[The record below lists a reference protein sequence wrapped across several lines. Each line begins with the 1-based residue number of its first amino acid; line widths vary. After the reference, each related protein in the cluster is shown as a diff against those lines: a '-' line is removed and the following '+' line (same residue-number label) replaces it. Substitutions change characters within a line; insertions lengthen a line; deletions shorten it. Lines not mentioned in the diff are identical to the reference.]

1 MKKEENSKKQ
11 QKQKN
16 RRKYSLLT
24 LILTSLVTLLIGGG
38 AVFYYM
44 NQKLVAATETSQAMS
59 KIETV
64 FSSLYSGYYKSVSK
78 KKLENGALT
87 GMVNALGDPFTDYM
101 SKDETES
108 LNNTI
113 SSSFTGIGAEVQKKG
128 DYVQIIA
135 PIKGTPAKKA
145 GLQADDIILKIDGK
159 SIKGY
164 SLSKAISLIRGKKGT
179 SVTLTIKRGDSTFT
193 KTLTRATIPVETVT
207 GHLLKNNKTIGYIQ
221 VSTFSEK
228 TAAEF
233 KAEIK
238 SLRKQGAKSFVI
250 DMRDNPGGLM
260 DQALKMSSMFVK
272 NGKTIL
278 QVQQR
283 GQAAQVY
290 KAGKK
295 YDKGFK
301 VNEKTVVL
309 INSGSASAAEIFSA
323 ALNQSANIKLI
334 GTKSYGKGTVQTT
347 LPFTDKTELKMTIAK
362 WLTPNGS
369 WINHKGLKPTIKADY
384 PSYAYQTAISTKK
397 TYTQGEVSG
406 QIKKAQVLLN
416 ALNYSVGSANGYY
429 GDSTVAAVKKFQT
442 DNKLTVNG
450 NMDKET
456 INKLEELAAEKVS
469 DSDNALKA
477 AISQLSGN

>member
-1 MKKEENSKKQ
+1 MEKKDKTNKIKKN
-11 QKQKN
+11 K
-16 RRKYSLLT
+16 RKYNLLT
-24 LILTSLVTLLIGGG
+24 LVLISIVTFVIGGVG
-38 AVFYYM
+38 TFYYM
-44 NQKLVAATETSQAMS
+44 NQKLEAATETNQAMN

-64 FSSLYSGYYKSVSK
+64 YSALYNGYYKTVSK
-78 KKLENGALT
+78 QKLVNGALT
-87 GMVNALGDPFTDYM
+87 GMVNSLGDPFTDYM
-101 SKDETES
+101 SKSETES

-128 DYVQIIA
+128 NYIQIIA
-135 PIKGTPAKKA
+135 PIQGTPAKKA
-145 GLQADDIILKIDGK
+145 GLQADDLILKIDGK

-179 SVTLTIKRGDSTFT
+179 SVTVTIKRGDSTFT
-193 KTLTRATIPVETVT
+193 KKIIRATIPVKTVT
-207 GHLLKNNKTIGYIQ
+207 GHLLPKNKTIGYIQ
-221 VSTFSEK
+221 VSTFSEN
-228 TAAEF
+228 TSSEF

-238 SLRKQGAKSFVI
+238 ALRKKGAKSFVI

-260 DQALKMSSMFVK
+260 DQALKMSSMFVQ

-283 GQAAQVY
+283 GQSAQVY

-295 YDKGFK
+295 YDGGFK
-301 VNEKTVVL
+301 VHEKTVVL

-334 GTKSYGKGTVQTT
+334 GTKSYGKGTAQTT

-369 WINHKGLKPTIKADY
+369 WINHKGLTPTIKADY
-384 PSYAYQTAISTKK
+384 PSYAYQTAIDTKK
-397 TYTQGEVSG
+397 TYSKDEVSK
-406 QIKKAQVLLN
+406 QVKKAQVLLN
-416 ALNYSVGSANGYY
+416 ALNYSVGDANGYF
-429 GDSTVAAVKKFQT
+429 GDSTVSAVNKFQT

-450 NMDKET
+450 TLDKET
-456 INKLEELAAEKVS
+456 INKLEELAAQKISEN
-469 DSDNALKA
+469 DNALNV
-477 AISQLSGN
+477 AITQLNGK